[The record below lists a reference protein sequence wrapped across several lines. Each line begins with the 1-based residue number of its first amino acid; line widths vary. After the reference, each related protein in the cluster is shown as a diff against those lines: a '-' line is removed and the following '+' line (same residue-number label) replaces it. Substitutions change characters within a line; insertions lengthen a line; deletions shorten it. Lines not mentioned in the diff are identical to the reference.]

1 MTSGATDEIT
11 PRVLRTPRAAGLAGI
26 VFAVLFGLIVVLL
39 RKVVPPDPHA
49 AGAWLTKAGSRREI
63 QFALGLV
70 PFCGI
75 FFLWFMGAVRSRIGE
90 NEDKFLATVFLGS
103 GLLFIAMLFV
113 FSALFG
119 ALIGVAGL
127 HHGNPPLDIW
137 QLIRTGNDIQS
148 RRYLRRADG
157 GRVHDRGV
165 DNCLPAAGPQPGGGR
180 IWLRRRGAAALREL
194 VDPLADAGLPGLG
207 PAREHQHRR
216 LVIPRPR
223 SGSRERCRSR
233 LSPSS
238 KTAGDYLRMF
248 TARATTRIPTTTEIA
263 SSAIIMSFAHG
274 LIAETSVGLNAIAA
288 LKERC
293 R

>member
-1 MTSGATDEIT
+1 MTSEATDEIT
-11 PRVLRTPRAAGLAGI
+11 PQVLRTPRAAGLAGI

-39 RKVVPPDPHA
+39 RRVVPADPHD

-63 QFALGLV
+63 QLALGLV
-70 PFCGI
+70 PLCGI

-90 NEDKFLATVFLGS
+90 TEDKFLATEFLGS

-137 QLIRTGNDIQS
+137 QLG
-148 RRYLRRADG
+148 RATTFNLAATYAVRMAAVFMIVASTIAFRL
-157 GRVHDRGV
+157 RVHSRV
-165 DNCLPAAGPQPGGGR
+165 VAGFGY
-180 IWLRRRGAAALREL
+180 AAAVLLLFGSSSIPWLMPVFL
-194 VDPLADAGLPGLG
+194 VWVLLVSINIVVLSSPHPGQ
-207 PAREHQHRR
+207 ARGKGARF
-216 LVIPRPR
+216 
-223 SGSRERCRSR
+223 R
-233 LSPSS
+233 LSPS
-238 KTAGDYLRMF
+238 KTLRDYLRMF

-263 SSAIIMSFAHG
+263 SSAIIMSFDHG